1 MPVENPAGRGH
12 KAHSGRPGPE
22 RLAKWKKDRQMAQT
36 SQALSVDAI
45 IIGGGLVGMTLAL
58 ALTSHGLEV
67 AVVDAAD
74 LTTTLAAG
82 FDGRASA
89 LANAS
94 GKMLQA
100 INVWPYLEDAAQ
112 PIREI
117 MVTDGDSPRFLQ
129 FDSSAIGN
137 EPLGYMFENR
147 RLRAALLEAANHAK
161 GLHLFA
167 PDRLAAW
174 QRSPSRVEATL
185 ASGQKLVAPLL
196 VSAEGRRSTLRDQVG
211 IRAAQWAYRQHG
223 LVTTV
228 SHEKP
233 HGDVAHERF
242 LPDGPFAILPL
253 QNNRCCIVWTVS
265 ERDGPAYAQLSDRA
279 FMAEIRRRF
288 GDFLGDLELAAPRW
302 TYPLGFIHAER
313 YIDDRFALIGD
324 SAHGIHPIAGQGLNM
339 GFRDV
344 AAFTQVIVESARL
357 GLDLGSPEVLQRYQQ
372 WRRPDNVMS
381 AAVMDGLVRLFSNDF
396 KPLTRARQI
405 GLSVVNRI
413 PPLKGFFMRE
423 AMGTTGKL
431 PRLLLGE
438 RA

>member
-1 MPVENPAGRGH
+1 MVARRG
-12 KAHSGRPGPE
+12 A
-22 RLAKWKKDRQMAQT
+22 RLGKDRRMADT
-36 SQALSVDAI
+36 SKAISVDAI

-74 LTTTLAAG
+74 LTTTLASG

-89 LANAS
+89 IANAS
-94 GKMLQA
+94 GKMFQA
-100 INVWPYLEDAAQ
+100 IGVWPYLADAAQ

-147 RLRAALLEAANHAK
+147 LLRAALLEAAGKAQ

-167 PDRLAAW
+167 PDRLASW
-174 QRSPSRVEATL
+174 QRNTSRVDAVLT
-185 ASGQKLVAPLL
+185 SGQKLTAPLL

-211 IRAAQWAYRQHG
+211 IRCAQWSYRQHG
-223 LVTTV
+223 IVTTV

-265 ERDGPAYAQLSDRA
+265 EREGPALVGLSDRA
-279 FMAEIRRRF
+279 FLAEIRRRF
-288 GDFLGDLELAAPRW
+288 GDFLGELELAAPRW

-339 GFRDV
+339 GMRDV
-344 AAFTQVIVESARL
+344 AAFTQVLVESARI
-357 GLDLGSPEVLQRYQQ
+357 GLDLGSPEVLERYQQ

-381 AAVMDGLVRLFSNDF
+381 SAVMDGLVRLFSNDS
-396 KPLTRARQI
+396 KTLARARQV

-423 AMGTTGKL
+423 AMGATGKL